1 MMNLKTLQA
10 LSRSSISILCG
21 VGAFTVGATGV
32 ARAQDAKPDKSNY
45 TLFNPTP
52 DSALRDF
59 SADRPAKSYGATT
72 IDAGRVQLEVELANY
87 TTQKI
92 DGIRTTTFVGPNPTA
107 RVGLTKDV
115 ELQLNIAPYVH
126 QRVRDT
132 NTFPAT
138 TTSGSGV
145 SDFFARAKINLWGNE
160 GGRTA
165 FALIP
170 YIKAGTAPESIGGN
184 RATEY
189 GIIAPLAFNLPDSVS
204 LVFNSEW
211 DRLKNSD
218 REGYHSQFVQT
229 VSLTRPIMKDVTFT
243 TELWTSQNFD
253 TAKVVRQ
260 YSFDTALA
268 WTPRKD
274 LQLDIGANFG
284 LNKETPAFQIYTG
297 ITRRF

>member
-1 MMNLKTLQA
+1 MQNFKTLRA
-10 LSRSSISILCG
+10 LSRSTISILC
-21 VGAFTVGATGV
+21 VTGV
-32 ARAQDAKPDKSNY
+32 FSVGTTGAARAEDPKPDKSGY

-59 SADRPAKSYGATT
+59 SADRPAKSYGPTT
-72 IDAGRVQLEVELANY
+72 IDAGRVQLELELANY

-107 RVGLTKDV
+107 RIGLTNNV

-126 QRVRDT
+126 QHFRDT
-132 NTFPAT
+132 NTGLSG
-138 TTSGSGV
+138 SGSGV

-165 FALIP
+165 FALMP

-218 REGYHSQFVQT
+218 RDGYHSQLVQT
-229 VSLTRPIMKDVTFT
+229 ISLSRPIMKDVTLT

-253 TAKVVRQ
+253 TFKTVRQ

-268 WTPRKD
+268 WVPRKD